1 MTKSIW
7 MSMAL
12 VVFSVS
18 LGYGATGS
26 AISGTV
32 KGPDGAPYM
41 GSFVRAR
48 NQKTKMTVS
57 VLSDR
62 QGRYRMENLP
72 SGDYEIQVK
81 AIGYKA
87 DPRFGI
93 KLAEGQTT
101 TFDFALQKTMVR
113 WSDISNYEGT
123 QLLPEGEGRE
133 EYIGTCFACHAFQ
146 TRLAGTRRDE
156 QGIVRSV
163 EYMAEEFKHFFGN
176 RLTPERKAKITNYM
190 IKTFAL
196 DSDLPRSP
204 TDLPKYKELKRP
216 QFTDESMKLVVV
228 DYETAGPSRF
238 PGTGRPDKNGNIWM
252 WNYHSNNLSM
262 LNKETG
268 MVREWK
274 VPNQGPANIHAV
286 VPAAD
291 GSVWLTESSQ
301 ANKLARFDPRTETF
315 EEYQDSLD
323 GDPAKGRKHTAEIDL
338 QGNVWSTGRPL
349 TKFDPRTKK
358 FTHFDEVPQVY
369 GVGVDKEGT
378 VWFAEFTENG
388 KIGKVDVKTN
398 KVTKY
403 TPPSPD
409 PRPRR
414 LKIDSKGMIWFGEYR
429 AGKIGRFDPKT
440 ETFKEFQLPGPSPTP
455 YGLGIDKNDHIWYTS
470 MEMDVVGR
478 LDPATGEVTQ
488 YPMPYSEV
496 GTRDLFPDATGEKMW
511 YGTQPNDRVGYFM
524 IATDK

>member
-1 MTKSIW
+1 
-7 MSMAL
+7 
-12 VVFSVS
+12 
-18 LGYGATGS
+18 
-26 AISGTV
+26 
-32 KGPDGAPYM
+32 
-41 GSFVRAR
+41 
-48 NQKTKMTVS
+48 
-57 VLSDR
+57 
-62 QGRYRMENLP
+62 
-72 SGDYEIQVK
+72 
-81 AIGYKA
+81 
-87 DPRFGI
+87 
-93 KLAEGQTT
+93 
-101 TFDFALQKTMVR
+101 
-113 WSDISNYEGT
+113 
-123 QLLPEGEGRE
+123 
-133 EYIGTCFACHAFQ
+133 
-146 TRLAGTRRDE
+146 
-156 QGIVRSV
+156 
-163 EYMAEEFKHFFGN
+163 
-176 RLTPERKAKITNYM
+176 
-190 IKTFAL
+190 
-196 DSDLPRSP
+196 
-204 TDLPKYKELKRP
+204 
-216 QFTDESMKLVVV
+216 
-228 DYETAGPSRF
+228 
-238 PGTGRPDKNGNIWM
+238 
-252 WNYHSNNLSM
+252 
-262 LNKETG
+262 

-286 VPAAD
+286 VPAPD
-291 GSVWLTESSQ
+291 GTVWLTESSQ

-496 GTRDLFPDATGEKMW
+496 GTRDLFPDASGEKMW